1 MIAKMKITIRKL
13 KIKAAGLMLGAAMLA
28 GCSSTVTDAD
38 VRHETDQ
45 AVQEASDQL
54 NNLANLTDEN
64 VLAVKNG
71 TFNEREDVT
80 LGEVMEA
87 FFDGPTWQYFS
98 GTDEETGETYDVVEF
113 TGYFLYNEKSAKARI
128 QFILHED
135 DTFEMGAGSYNDI
148 DQTAL
153 VLGAMIEKVYES
165 YDEGEAAEEDTGI
178 VGNGDAEGRAF
189 EDAKTTTAAE
199 VETEDQVEADGEP
212 ESAEAEQAEYSE
224 DVAFGLASFQ
234 RWTPGDEDLVVPL
247 MLDGEE
253 VEIVL
258 GRDTPNGTKTQ
269 VFSTSMQQGWEL
281 STELADGNMGPFDE
295 YGDLVE
301 GFSLYVTEYD
311 FAGDGVPEV
320 VLAAS
325 DQMLETYV
333 WVYNYNYTFSEY
345 DVAPLELVWFGEGQ
359 SDVWLEGDRV
369 VLPYGGQG
377 VVKEY
382 VYDGIAF
389 IE

>member
-1 MIAKMKITIRKL
+1 LIARMKVTMSKL
-13 KIKAAGLMLGAAMLA
+13 KVKAVGLMLGAAMLA

-54 NNLANLTDEN
+54 NNLANLTDEH
-64 VLAVKNG
+64 VLSVKNG

-98 GTDEETGETYDVVEF
+98 GTDEESGETYNVVEF
-113 TGYFLYNEKSAKARI
+113 RGHFLYNEKSAKARI

-148 DQTAL
+148 DQSAL
-153 VLGAMIEKVYES
+153 VLRALIEKVYES
-165 YDEGEAAEEDTGI
+165 YDEGDAAGEDTSN
-178 VGNGDAEGRAF
+178 VGNSEAENA
-189 EDAKTTTAAE
+189 DQAE
-199 VETEDQVEADGEP
+199 VGGESESVEV
-212 ESAEAEQAEYSE
+212 EQAEYTE
-224 DVAFGLASFQ
+224 DVGFGLASFQ

-247 MLDGEE
+247 TLDGEKF
-253 VEIVL
+253 EILL

-269 VFSTSMQQGWEL
+269 VFSTSMQQGWQL
-281 STELADGNMGPFDE
+281 PTELTVGNLGPFDE

-311 FAGDGVPEV
+311 FTGDGVPEV

-325 DQMLETYV
+325 DRMLETYV
-333 WVYNYNYTFSEY
+333 WVYNYTFSEY
-345 DVAPLELVWFGEGQ
+345 DIAPLELAWSGEGQ
-359 SDVWLEGDRV
+359 SDVWLEGDRI
-369 VLPYGGQG
+369 VLPYGSQG
-377 VVKEY
+377 LADEY
-382 VYDGIAF
+382 MYAGN
-389 IE
+389 EKTSQ